1 MLMNRLAVPMAL
13 FSVPKLCFALS
24 DFGHVNVGLL
34 LIFPVMIQRGEGLVG
49 SRHSRRSL
57 PMTQC
62 FKDHPSDNEKL
73 NENIKPLDECKTHKM
88 EVLGVEMMITDVP
101 ILTCDCLWRI
111 YQQEAEEI
119 VAPGGVL
126 IADPIERNRAINAAY
141 ARLWLHDSR
150 FQWAGLAAFASKQV
164 GCGLLHATES
174 MEKLEVE
181 FKAVAKFMKLT
192 PFLNAAYEKNDVIEL
207 IYNLTELKVEDF
219 TEFRIEDLNEL
230 TDEKIKSIIDDLKM
244 LGGRFNTLTFDE
256 VKEQVVDKFKEFTVD
271 RVDAIV
277 SAFEEFQAANADNP
291 IPVDVRLGAMK
302 LGAVQRQLKYVHDM
316 LALGNTTLFLDIYPL
331 HQFYKKRGFAEMKK
345 CLEKRANIFGHP
357 KSSVFWPVGQEVV
370 KFGLA
375 HEKILEAFKAVDDGR
390 ISDSVEEFAAHE
402 QRNILQPAIYEDA
415 HLVLL
420 LRSNQFSYVTDIP
433 SGAAQAIELTLTSQ
447 CQSVPD
453 ERTIGFSTKQN
464 ADLSDI
470 DQRMAFVL
478 RAADKFNE
486 ILKGTSRK
494 FLELS
499 INEIAI
505 AKKMK

>member
-1 MLMNRLAVPMAL
+1 
-13 FSVPKLCFALS
+13 
-24 DFGHVNVGLL
+24 
-34 LIFPVMIQRGEGLVG
+34 
-49 SRHSRRSL
+49 
-57 PMTQC
+57 MTQC

-181 FKAVAKFMKLT
+181 LKAVAKFMKIT
-192 PFLNAAYEKNDVIEL
+192 PFLSRIYRQNDLIEL
-207 IYNLTELKVEDF
+207 IYNLTKLNVEDF
-219 TEFRIEDLNEL
+219 AEFRIEDLNDL
-230 TDEKIKSIIDDLKM
+230 TDEKIKSIIDDLKT
-244 LGGRFNTLTFDE
+244 LGGRFNTLTFEE
-256 VKEQVVDKFKEFTVD
+256 VKEQVVDKFKELTVD
-271 RVDAIV
+271 RVDAVV

-291 IPVDVRLGAMK
+291 IPVDVRVGAMK

-331 HQFYKKRGFAEMKK
+331 HQFYAKRGLAELKG
-345 CLEKRANIFGHP
+345 CLDERAKIYDHSRFP
-357 KSSVFWPVGQEVV
+357 VLWPVGQEIV

-390 ISDSVEEFAAHE
+390 VSESVEQFAAHE
-402 QRNILQPAIYEDA
+402 QRNILQPAIYKDA
-415 HLVLL
+415 HLVIL
-420 LRSNQFSYVTDIP
+420 LRGNQFFYVTDILP
-433 SGAAQAIELTLTSQ
+433 GAAPAIELTLTSQ
-447 CQSVPD
+447 CQSVQD
-453 ERTIGFSTKQN
+453 DHTIGFSSESN

-470 DQRMAFVL
+470 EQRMAFVL
-478 RAADKFNE
+478 RAADKFDK
-486 ILKGTSRK
+486 ILKGDGRK
-494 FLELS
+494 FLESS

-505 AKKMK
+505 AKK

>member
-1 MLMNRLAVPMAL
+1 
-13 FSVPKLCFALS
+13 
-24 DFGHVNVGLL
+24 
-34 LIFPVMIQRGEGLVG
+34 
-49 SRHSRRSL
+49 
-57 PMTQC
+57 MTQC
-62 FKDHPSDNEKL
+62 FKDHPCDNEKL

-277 SAFEEFQAANADNP
+277 SAFEEFQAANADNL
-291 IPVDVRLGAMK
+291 IPVDVRVGAMK

-331 HQFYKKRGFAEMKK
+331 HQFYKKRGLAELKG
-345 CLEKRANIFGHP
+345 CLSERAKIYGHP
-357 KSSVFWPVGQEVV
+357 KFPILLPVGQG
-370 KFGLA
+370 KLIFGQDRDDILA
-375 HEKILEAFKAVDDGR
+375 AFNAIEAGKIA
-390 ISDSVEEFAAHE
+390 DSVNFFADHE
-402 QRNILQPAIYEDA
+402 QRNILQPAIYNDTR
-415 HLVLL
+415 LVIL
-420 LRSNQFSYVTDIP
+420 LRSNQMSYATGFP
-433 SGAAQAIELTLTSQ
+433 SGVAQSIELTLSSN
-447 CQSVPD
+447 CQPD
-453 ERTIGFSTKQN
+453 FSGRTIGFSTSPY
-464 ADLSDI
+464 AVLSDI
-470 DQRMAFVL
+470 DQRMVFVL
-478 RAADKFNE
+478 RAANSFDLMLKYSNRQSLKKSIIE
-486 ILKGTSRK
+486 ISGD
-494 FLELS
+494 
-499 INEIAI
+499 I
-505 AKKMK
+505 

>member
-1 MLMNRLAVPMAL
+1 
-13 FSVPKLCFALS
+13 
-24 DFGHVNVGLL
+24 
-34 LIFPVMIQRGEGLVG
+34 
-49 SRHSRRSL
+49 
-57 PMTQC
+57 MTQC

-181 FKAVAKFMKLT
+181 LKAVAKFMKIT
-192 PFLNAAYEKNDVIEL
+192 PFLSRIYRQNDLIEL
-207 IYNLTELKVEDF
+207 IYNLTKLNVEDF
-219 TEFRIEDLNEL
+219 AEFRIEDLNDL
-230 TDEKIKSIIDDLKM
+230 TDEKIKSIIDDLKT
-244 LGGRFNTLTFDE
+244 LGGRFNTLTFEE
-256 VKEQVVDKFKEFTVD
+256 VKEQVVDKFKELTVD
-271 RVDAIV
+271 RVDAVV

-291 IPVDVRLGAMK
+291 IPVDVRVGAMK

-331 HQFYKKRGFAEMKK
+331 HQFYAKRGLAELKG
-345 CLEKRANIFGHP
+345 CLDERAKIYDHSRFP
-357 KSSVFWPVGQEVV
+357 VLWPVGQEIV

-390 ISDSVEEFAAHE
+390 VSESVEQFAAHE
-402 QRNILQPAIYEDA
+402 QRNILQPAIYKDA
-415 HLVLL
+415 HFVIL
-420 LRSNQFSYVTDIP
+420 LRGNQFFYVTDILP
-433 SGAAQAIELTLTSQ
+433 GAAPAIELTLTSQ
-447 CQSVPD
+447 CQSVQD
-453 ERTIGFSTKQN
+453 DHTIGFSSESN

-470 DQRMAFVL
+470 EQRMAFVL
-478 RAADKFNE
+478 RAADKFDK
-486 ILKGTSRK
+486 ILKGDGRK
-494 FLELS
+494 FLESS

-505 AKKMK
+505 AKK

>member
-1 MLMNRLAVPMAL
+1 
-13 FSVPKLCFALS
+13 
-24 DFGHVNVGLL
+24 
-34 LIFPVMIQRGEGLVG
+34 
-49 SRHSRRSL
+49 
-57 PMTQC
+57 MTQC

-88 EVLGVEMMITDVP
+88 EVLGVEMMITDFP

-181 FKAVAKFMKLT
+181 LKAVAKFMKIT
-192 PFLNAAYEKNDVIEL
+192 PYLSTVYRLNDVIEL
-207 IYNLTELKVEDF
+207 IYNLTELTVEDF

-230 TDEKIKSIIDDLKM
+230 TDEKIASVIVDLKA
-244 LGGRFNTLTFDE
+244 LGGRFKTLTFEE
-256 VKEQVVDKFKEFTVD
+256 VKEQVVDKYKELTVD
-271 RVDAIV
+271 RLDSIV

-291 IPVDVRLGAMK
+291 IPVDVRVGAMK

-331 HQFYKKRGFAEMKK
+331 HQFYAKRGLAELKG
-345 CLEKRANIFGHP
+345 CLDERAKIYDNSRFP
-357 KSSVFWPVGQEVV
+357 VLWPVGQEIV

-390 ISDSVEEFAAHE
+390 VSESVEQFAAHE
-402 QRNILQPAIYEDA
+402 QRNILQPAIYKDA
-415 HLVLL
+415 HLVIL
-420 LRSNQFSYVTDIP
+420 LRGNQFFYVTDILP
-433 SGAAQAIELTLTSQ
+433 GAAPAIELTLTSQ
-447 CQSVPD
+447 CQSVQD
-453 ERTIGFSTKQN
+453 DHTIGFSSESN

-470 DQRMAFVL
+470 EQRMAFVL
-478 RAADKFNE
+478 RAADKFDK
-486 ILKGTSRK
+486 ILKGDGRK
-494 FLELS
+494 FLESS

-505 AKKMK
+505 AKK

>member
-1 MLMNRLAVPMAL
+1 
-13 FSVPKLCFALS
+13 
-24 DFGHVNVGLL
+24 
-34 LIFPVMIQRGEGLVG
+34 
-49 SRHSRRSL
+49 
-57 PMTQC
+57 MTQC

-207 IYNLTELKVEDF
+207 IYNLTELNVEDF

-277 SAFEEFQAANADNP
+277 SAFEEFQAANADNL
-291 IPVDVRLGAMK
+291 IPVDVRVGAMK

-331 HQFYKKRGFAEMKK
+331 HQFYKKRGLAELKG
-345 CLEKRANIFGHP
+345 CLKEREKIYGHP
-357 KSSVFWPVGQEVV
+357 KFPVLWPVGKE
-370 KFGLA
+370 KLIFGRFY
-375 HEKILEAFKAVDDGR
+375 EEIIDAFKAL
-390 ISDSVEEFAAHE
+390 DSGELAKSVKFFADHE
-402 QRNILQPAIYEDA
+402 QKNILQPAIYEDSA
-415 HLVLL
+415 FGLI
-420 LRSNQFSYVTDIP
+420 LRGNQISYVTDFP
-433 SGAAQAIELTLTSQ
+433 SGAAQSIELTLTST
-447 CQSVPD
+447 CKPASNG
-453 ERTIGFSTKQN
+453 RTIGFSTSPY

-470 DQRMAFVL
+470 DQRMEFVL
-478 RAADKFNE
+478 RAANSFDHM
-486 ILKGTSRK
+486 LKDSNRQS
-494 FLELS
+494 LEQS
-499 INEIAI
+499 INEISGHVRVN
-505 AKKMK
+505 

>member
-1 MLMNRLAVPMAL
+1 
-13 FSVPKLCFALS
+13 
-24 DFGHVNVGLL
+24 
-34 LIFPVMIQRGEGLVG
+34 
-49 SRHSRRSL
+49 
-57 PMTQC
+57 MTQC

-181 FKAVAKFMKLT
+181 LKAVAKFMKIT
-192 PFLNAAYEKNDVIEL
+192 PFLSRIYRQNDLIEL
-207 IYNLTELKVEDF
+207 IYNLTDLTVEDF

-230 TDEKIKSIIDDLKM
+230 TDEKIKSIIDDLKT
-244 LGGRFNTLTFDE
+244 LGGRFNTLTFEE
-256 VKEQVVDKFKEFTVD
+256 VKEQVVDKFKELTVD
-271 RVDAIV
+271 TVDAVV

-291 IPVDVRLGAMK
+291 IPVDVRVGAMK

-331 HQFYKKRGFAEMKK
+331 HQFYAKRGLAELKG
-345 CLEKRANIFGHP
+345 CLDERAKIYDHSRFP
-357 KSSVFWPVGQEVV
+357 VLWPVGQEIV

-390 ISDSVEEFAAHE
+390 VSESVEQFAAHE
-402 QRNILQPAIYEDA
+402 QRNILQPAIYKDA
-415 HLVLL
+415 HLVIL
-420 LRSNQFSYVTDIP
+420 LRGNQFFYVTDILP
-433 SGAAQAIELTLTSQ
+433 GAAPAIELTLTSQ
-447 CQSVPD
+447 CQSVQD
-453 ERTIGFSTKQN
+453 DHTIGFSSESN

-470 DQRMAFVL
+470 EQRMAFVL
-478 RAADKFNE
+478 RAADKFDK
-486 ILKGTSRK
+486 ILKGDGRK
-494 FLELS
+494 FLESS

-505 AKKMK
+505 AKK